1 MYCTP
6 TVGGPGTLAA
16 GSGGDPGWMAGARQR
31 GHRSY
36 GLAGESEGGR
46 TTALTPETILPRPR
60 CDRDGQ
66 RNACGAGL
74 GMVRRLVSAQLDE
87 VRLAGW
93 VLTAVPR
100 IVRRP
105 VIVGEPVIVMA

>member
-1 MYCTP
+1 
-6 TVGGPGTLAA
+6 
-16 GSGGDPGWMAGARQR
+16 
-31 GHRSY
+31 
-36 GLAGESEGGR
+36 
-46 TTALTPETILPRPR
+46 
-60 CDRDGQ
+60 
-66 RNACGAGL
+66 
-74 GMVRRLVSAQLDE
+74 MVRRLVSAQLDE